1 MSNWRIL
8 GNEKQTARG
17 SAVLCECYCGAMQ
30 FVNFYDLKSG
40 HSKSCKKCAGQNRV
54 SNDKK
59 QDIEAFLERC
69 RKGGAVRA
77 ATSKSKYTAEELYI
91 SRLLSNAK
99 KRCND
104 PTSKNYGA
112 RGIKFLFISVEEGT
126 RYLFQTIGPRP
137 SDKYSLDRID
147 NNAHYEKGNLR
158 WATDSEQVR
167 NRRRKPPSPRKIRLL
182 RLMALRPDYSL
193 EGIDTLIKKGL
204 TDAEIMKRKKV
215 GGRPR
220 KDA

>member
-1 MSNWRIL
+1 M
-8 GNEKQTARG
+8 
-17 SAVLCECYCGAMQ
+17 
-30 FVNFYDLKSG
+30 
-40 HSKSCKKCAGQNRV
+40 
-54 SNDKK
+54 
-59 QDIEAFLERC
+59 
-69 RKGGAVRA
+69 RA